1 MRQRLTPKEALWYSL
16 AFVVL
21 IVLVAPN
28 ASAKIGTPDECSLTA
43 MAALKVAQMKRPK
56 SSNYIEDHFIQL
68 SNYLWYHA
76 RGDEAR
82 FLRWYREACEV
93 NRAPRFIR
101 VRGDR
106 VVKGIG
112 V

>member
-1 MRQRLTPKEALWYSL
+1 MRQRLTPKETLWYAL

-21 IVLVAPN
+21 VLLVAP
-28 ASAKIGTPDECSLTA
+28 AAKAKIGTPDECSQTA
-43 MAALKVAQMKRPK
+43 MAALKVAQLKNPRA
-56 SSNYIEDHFIQL
+56 SNYIEDNFIKL

-93 NRAPRFIR
+93 GRAPRFIR
-101 VRGDR
+101 LRGDR
-106 VVKGIG
+106 VVNGEAA
-112 V
+112 